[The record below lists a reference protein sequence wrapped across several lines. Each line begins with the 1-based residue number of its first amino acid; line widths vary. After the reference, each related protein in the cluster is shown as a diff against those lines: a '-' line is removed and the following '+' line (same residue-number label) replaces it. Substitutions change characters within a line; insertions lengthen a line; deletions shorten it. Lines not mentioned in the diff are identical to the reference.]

1 MSQGIRIRRGMAIAG
16 LLGLLVCLNPSGL
29 IAGTSVVPKE
39 AQTAFEKKAYQQA
52 LDELAKLDKEKA
64 AAPDVRRIKIRSLIN
79 LGKPKDA
86 LDEYDQLAQSLKRD
100 DEPVLREVALG
111 LIVVLMKDMREQMRG
126 AAYTALKE
134 IDSNEVVPLFEDGLS
149 DGSGPVRVLAVEG
162 LGRSEAGR
170 KSKKLRGA
178 IEDQAGLV
186 KARVVKALGRSG
198 DASVLPL
205 IEAATKDELSPV
217 RIAAYAALIRLG
229 KKEAWDD
236 LRKIADAANPDDR
249 TDALRAIADLK
260 DQRGVPLM
268 LDLLT
273 FAQPS
278 VRGTAA
284 RGLGQ
289 LGRKEAREK
298 IELLL
303 KDPIPAVR
311 ESAVS
316 SLAELG
322 TVESVPAIK
331 PLLGDGQVTVRAAAV
346 ASLLQLGQ
354 SFELVAETARALAQ
368 QNDTAARAS
377 IAFALGKATKANA
390 RDAIA
395 LLGGLTADT
404 LPGPKIVAL
413 RSLGHIGD
421 RDVLP
426 LMMEGMHDANEAV
439 RATAAG
445 GLLHVLHLKP

>member
-16 LLGLLVCLNPSGL
+16 LLGLLACLNPSGL

-86 LDEYDQLAQSLKRD
+86 LDEYDLLAQSLKRD

-236 LRKIADAANPDDR
+236 LWKIADAANPDDR

-273 FAQPS
+273 FNQPS

-395 LLGGLTADT
+395 FLSGLTADT

-421 RDVLP
+421 RDVIP

-445 GLLHVLHLKP
+445 GLLHLLHLKP